1 MKSIRIC
8 VQNLRKWLGNSRIYI
23 AFVIV
28 FLFTLIY
35 TKGLWLVADNVG
47 EKLSIY
53 IFPFLTTYRYM
64 KIIYLFP
71 LLLLFCDAPF
81 VDANQQFVMIRS
93 SRLSW
98 GIGQML
104 YIICGSFFYALFMLL
119 SSIVVNIGHIQMGAS
134 WGKSLILAG
143 TTNICSTLGIQYDT
157 VQISSIIVKYYTPA
171 QAMLWSFLF
180 LWMICIILGLIIYD
194 FNILFQSNIVGLFA
208 AGFLIL
214 FTAVVDGIQQLIW
227 YSPVSWS
234 SLNNIDVAKTTSLP
248 GIYFVL
254 VVYIGAILALL
265 IAGAVLSRSRR
276 FTFEIKNNIQ

>member
-119 SSIVVNIGHIQMGAS
+119 SSIIVNIGHIQMGAS

-143 TTNICSTLGIQYDT
+143 TTNICSVLGIQYDT

-194 FNILFQSNIVGLFA
+194 FNILFQSNIVGLFV

-214 FTAVVDGIQQLIW
+214 FTAVVDGIQQWIW

-254 VVYIGAILALL
+254 FVYIGAILALL

>member
-104 YIICGSFFYALFMLL
+104 YIISGSFFYALFMLL

-143 TTNICSTLGIQYDT
+143 TTNICSILGIQYDT

-194 FNILFQSNIVGLFA
+194 FNILFQSNIVGLFV

-214 FTAVVDGIQQLIW
+214 FTAVVDGIQQWIW

-254 VVYIGAILALL
+254 FVYIGAILALL

>member
-194 FNILFQSNIVGLFA
+194 FNILFQSNIVGLFV

-254 VVYIGAILALL
+254 FVYIGAILALL

>member
-104 YIICGSFFYALFMLL
+104 YIISGSFFYGLFMLL
-119 SSIVVNIGHIQMGAS
+119 SSIVVNIGHIQMGTS

-254 VVYIGAILALL
+254 FVYIGAILALL

>member
-104 YIICGSFFYALFMLL
+104 YIISGSFFYALFMLL
-119 SSIVVNIGHIQMGAS
+119 SSIVVNIGHIQMGTS

-143 TTNICSTLGIQYDT
+143 TTNICSVLGIQYDT

-254 VVYIGAILALL
+254 FVYIGAILALL
-265 IAGAVLSRSRR
+265 VAGAVLSISRR

>member
-104 YIICGSFFYALFMLL
+104 YIISGSFFYALFMLL

-143 TTNICSTLGIQYDT
+143 TTNICSVLGIQYDT

-194 FNILFQSNIVGLFA
+194 FNILFQSNIVGLFV

-214 FTAVVDGIQQLIW
+214 FTAVVDGIQQWIW

-254 VVYIGAILALL
+254 FVYIGAILALL

>member
-104 YIICGSFFYALFMLL
+104 YIISGSFFYALFMLL
-119 SSIVVNIGHIQMGAS
+119 SSIVVNIGHIQMGTS

-143 TTNICSTLGIQYDT
+143 TTNICSVLGIQYDT

-248 GIYFVL
+248 RIYFVL
-254 VVYIGAILALL
+254 FVYIGAILALL
-265 IAGAVLSRSRR
+265 VAGAVLSRSRR

>member
-35 TKGLWLVADNVG
+35 TKGLWLVSDNVG

-143 TTNICSTLGIQYDT
+143 TTNICSILGIQYDT

-194 FNILFQSNIVGLFA
+194 FNILSQSNIVGLFA

-214 FTAVVDGIQQLIW
+214 FTAVVDGIQQWIW

-254 VVYIGAILALL
+254 FVYIGAILALL

>member
-35 TKGLWLVADNVG
+35 TKGLWLVSDNVG

-143 TTNICSTLGIQYDT
+143 TTNICSILGIQYDT

-254 VVYIGAILALL
+254 FVYIGAILALL

>member
-35 TKGLWLVADNVG
+35 TKGLWLVADNFG

-143 TTNICSTLGIQYDT
+143 TTNICSILGIQYDT

-194 FNILFQSNIVGLFA
+194 FNILFQSNIVGLFV

-214 FTAVVDGIQQLIW
+214 FTAVVDGIQQWIW

-254 VVYIGAILALL
+254 FVYIGAILALL

>member
-81 VDANQQFVMIRS
+81 ADANQQFVMIRS

-104 YIICGSFFYALFMLL
+104 YIISGSFFYALFMLL
-119 SSIVVNIGHIQMGAS
+119 SSIVVNIGHIQMGTS

-143 TTNICSTLGIQYDT
+143 TTNICSVLGIQYDT

-254 VVYIGAILALL
+254 FVYIGAILALL
-265 IAGAVLSRSRR
+265 VAGAVLSRSRR

>member
-8 VQNLRKWLGNSRIYI
+8 IQNLRKWIGNSRIYI

-35 TKGLWLVADNVG
+35 TKGLWLVADSVG

-71 LLLLFCDAPF
+71 LLLVFCDAPF

-93 SRLSW
+93 GRLSW
-98 GIGQML
+98 GVGQML
-104 YIICGSFFYALFMLL
+104 YIVCGSFFYALVMLL
-119 SSIVVNIGHIQMGAS
+119 SSIVVNLGHIQLGSS
-134 WGKSLILAG
+134 WGKSLVLAG
-143 TTNICSTLGIQYDT
+143 TTNICSVLGKQYDT
-157 VQISSIIVKYYTPA
+157 VQISTIIVKYYTPA
-171 QAMLWSFLF
+171 QAMFWSFLF

-194 FNILFQSNIVGLFA
+194 LNIMFQSNVVGLFV

-214 FTAVVDGIQQLIW
+214 FTAVVDGVQQFIW

-248 GIYFVL
+248 DLIFVL
-254 VVYIGAILALL
+254 TMYSIAIIVLFIMGAL
-265 IAGAVLSRSRR
+265 LSRSRR
-276 FTFEIKNNIQ
+276 FSFEIKNNIQ

>member
-119 SSIVVNIGHIQMGAS
+119 SSIVVNIGHIQMGTS

-143 TTNICSTLGIQYDT
+143 TTNICSVLGIQYDT

-194 FNILFQSNIVGLFA
+194 FNILFQSNIVGLFV

-254 VVYIGAILALL
+254 FVYIGAILALL

>member
-119 SSIVVNIGHIQMGAS
+119 SSIIVNIGHIQMGAS

-143 TTNICSTLGIQYDT
+143 TTNICSVLGIQYDT

-254 VVYIGAILALL
+254 FVYIGAILALL

>member
-35 TKGLWLVADNVG
+35 TKGLWLVSDNVG

-143 TTNICSTLGIQYDT
+143 TTNICSILGIQYDT

-194 FNILFQSNIVGLFA
+194 FNILFQSNIVGLFV

-214 FTAVVDGIQQLIW
+214 FTAVVDGIQQWIW

-254 VVYIGAILALL
+254 FVYIGAILALL

>member
-119 SSIVVNIGHIQMGAS
+119 SSIVVNIGHIQMGTS

-143 TTNICSTLGIQYDT
+143 TTNICSILGIQYDT

>member
-119 SSIVVNIGHIQMGAS
+119 SSIVVNIGHIQMGTS

-143 TTNICSTLGIQYDT
+143 TTNICSILGIQYDT

-234 SLNNIDVAKTTSLP
+234 SLNNIDVAKTTGLP

-254 VVYIGAILALL
+254 FVYIGAILALL

>member
-143 TTNICSTLGIQYDT
+143 TTNICSILGIQYDT

-194 FNILFQSNIVGLFA
+194 FNILFQSNIVGLFV

-214 FTAVVDGIQQLIW
+214 FTAVVDGIQQWIW

-254 VVYIGAILALL
+254 FVYIGAILALL